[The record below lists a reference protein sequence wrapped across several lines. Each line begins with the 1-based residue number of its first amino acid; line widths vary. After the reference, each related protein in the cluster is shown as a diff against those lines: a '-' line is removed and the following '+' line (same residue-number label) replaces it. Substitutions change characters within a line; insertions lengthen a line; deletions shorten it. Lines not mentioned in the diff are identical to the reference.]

1 VAQELRLVAKLRTAR
16 ERKRKTAGK
25 CEGRKSWAEIN
36 PELVRQAK
44 RLRRRSP
51 KGHQRSLRDIAREL
65 EGLGYVNQRGKRFS
79 AASVQSMLSLMK
91 NGPSA
96 EFAGRKDPCFIR
108 GTVKQVAIGGGNCE
122 TLSRDHWN
130 QRCILGSLCR
140 HLHGVHGPAA
150 GTGAICGATQRPG
163 ALSRLCRRKAAL
175 VHLVSR
181 KGLHRLAGAR
191 RKVHLSAG
199 QHVHELQTAARGCE
213 VKRRA
218 HIL

>member
-1 VAQELRLVAKLRTAR
+1 VAKLRTAR

-163 ALSRLCRRKAAL
+163 RFHGY
-175 VHLVSR
+175 V
-181 KGLHRLAGAR
+181 GAR
-191 RKVHLSAG
+191 PHWCTWSAAKVC
-199 QHVHELQTAARGCE
+199 TAWRARGGKFICPPGNTCP
-213 VKRRA
+213 
-218 HIL
+218 